1 MMETE
6 HSKTTCW
13 PDFYALLETTSDADS
28 PTLRRQ
34 INWLYDRAQQNT
46 DHRELKRRFYYQ
58 LLLQKVLPQCRRIL
72 LDSEARK
79 SYDTQWQL
87 HNLGASD
94 AISYPIFIRRMRQTH
109 EKIVTG
115 LSAIDADEI
124 AMLPA
129 VAASEDCMAAE
140 IPTQIAPQKNAIQ
153 ASVAPVNFPAE
164 KSSVV
169 PATQNGV
176 GTNTPAPKP
185 NSSALPNANKRILP
199 LALGVLAILVV
210 GGWMLGRSRGAATG
224 ADGGFSDSSVALA
237 DWKPVSGYILT
248 DWSQKVKPNAV
259 LPEYPR
265 PQMVRKQWQNLNGLW
280 SYALTERN
288 AKAAPAEK
296 DGQILVPYPYESAL
310 SGVAK
315 KSIPDKKL
323 WYRRSFTV
331 PPDWGKQ
338 RVILHFGAVNW
349 EARVKV
355 NDKIMGT
362 HRGGYD
368 SFEFDITDAL
378 KPGENQLEVSVV
390 NPLDVDGGQIMGKQ
404 RAKSDGIYYT
414 ASTGI
419 WQTVWMEPV
428 PEKSIESLRI
438 VPDIDDNTVA
448 IRALTSGGAT
458 DKSGKT
464 KVSVEVM
471 DGQKSIA
478 KVSGAADKPIV
489 VPLKNPRLWTPDAPK
504 LYDLRVS
511 LSQNGAP
518 GDSVDSYFAMRKTSV
533 QNDARGVKRL
543 MLNNRFVM
551 QQGVLDQGF
560 WPDGLYTAPTDDAL
574 KYDIEMTK
582 KLGFNM
588 CRKHAKVEPDRWYYH
603 ADKLGLLVWQD
614 MPQGFVN
621 DPSPEIAGQFK
632 TELKRMVDQ
641 LVNHPSVI
649 VWTTFNEGWGQHA
662 TQSIVDYTHQLD
674 PSRPVDE
681 ASGWTDT
688 GNGDISD
695 GHSYPLPGAPKP
707 DGKRAV
713 VNGEFGGIGLV
724 ETGHTWNTD
733 AKMNYGEARNS
744 WDLTRQYRE
753 LMRKANALRDNPG
766 VSAFVYTQL
775 TDVEQE
781 TNGLLT
787 YDRKKVKP
795 IIKISAA
802 ATRGRYLPM
811 PPNPTP
817 DILPT
822 ALNSVNQ
829 WFYST
834 SKPADN
840 WMQSNFKTN
849 KWKAGMAGFG
859 TDYESKV
866 NPKFKIR
873 TPWSTPDIW
882 MRREVTVPA
891 KLPTKIDFICAH
903 DENVEI
909 YINGVLAA
917 SADKYTTDYVILPMT
932 DTGRAALRPG
942 KNIIAVHCNQ
952 TTGGQYVDVGMLVG

>member
-1 MMETE
+1 MLETE
-6 HSKTTCW
+6 QSPTTRW
-13 PDFYALLETTSDADS
+13 PDFYALLETEPQADT

-34 INWLYDRAQQNT
+34 INLLYDRAQQNT
-46 DHRELKRRFYYQ
+46 DHREMKRRFYFQ

-79 SYDTQWQL
+79 AYDTQWQL
-87 HNLGASD
+87 HALGASD
-94 AISYPIFIRRMRQTH
+94 AISYQTFIKRMRQTH
-109 EKIVTG
+109 EKVVTG
-115 LSAIDADEI
+115 LSAVDDDEI

-129 VAASEDCMAAE
+129 VAVSEDCMAAE
-140 IPTQIAPQKNAIQ
+140 IPTQITPEENAAPAIVAAVSAAPAI
-153 ASVAPVNFPAE
+153 ASTGKPTGDAVAV
-164 KSSVV
+164 
-169 PATQNGV
+169 
-176 GTNTPAPKP
+176 TPNRTIA
-185 NSSALPNANKRILP
+185 ANKNKPIVP
-199 LALGVLAILVV
+199 LVLGALAVLAV
-210 GGWMLGRSRGAATG
+210 GGWMIGRSRGAATG
-224 ADGGFSDSSVALA
+224 AGGDFADSSVSVAN
-237 DWKPVSGYILT
+237 WKPVSGYILT
-248 DWSQKVKPNAV
+248 DWAQKVKPAEV

-280 SYALTERN
+280 SYALTDKN
-288 AKAAPAEK
+288 AKSAPAEK

-315 KSIPDKKL
+315 KSIPTQKL
-323 WYRRSFTV
+323 WYRRSFTI
-331 PPDWGKQ
+331 PADWGQQ
-338 RVILHFGAVNW
+338 RVVLHFGAVNW
-349 EARVKV
+349 EAKVKV
-355 NDKIMGT
+355 NDKIIGT

-368 SFEFDITDAL
+368 SFDFDITDAL
-378 KPGENQLEVSVV
+378 QSGENQLEVSVT
-390 NPLDVDGGQIMGKQ
+390 NPLDVEGGQVMGKQ
-404 RAKSDGIYYT
+404 REKSGGIYYS

-419 WQTVWMEPV
+419 WQTVWLEPV
-428 PEKSIESLRI
+428 PKKAIKSLRI
-438 VPDIDDNTVA
+438 VPDISDSTVE
-448 IRALTSGGAT
+448 ISALTGEDGA
-458 DKSGKT
+458 S

-471 DGQKSIA
+471 DGGKSLA
-478 KVSGAADKPIV
+478 KAEGDSNKPITIA
-489 VPLKNPRLWTPDAPK
+489 LKNPKLWTPDAPK
-504 LYDLRVS
+504 LYDVRVS
-511 LSQNGAP
+511 LLQNGAP
-518 GDSVDSYFAMRKTSV
+518 ADSVNSYFAMRKISV
-533 QNDARGVKRL
+533 QSDNQGVKRL

-551 QQGVLDQGF
+551 QQGVLDQGY
-560 WPDGLYTAPTDDAL
+560 WPDGLYTAPTDEAL

-603 ADKLGLLVWQD
+603 ADQLGLLVWQD
-614 MPQGFVN
+614 MPQAFVD
-621 DPSPEIAGQFK
+621 DPSPEVADQFK
-632 TELKRMVDQ
+632 TELKRMVEQ
-641 LVNHPSVI
+641 LKNHPSVI

-674 PSRPVDE
+674 PSRPINE

-695 GHSYPLPGAPKP
+695 GHSYPLPAAPKP

-733 AKMNYGEARNS
+733 AKVNYGEARNS

-753 LMRKANALRDNPG
+753 LMRKANGLRTNPG
-766 VSAFVYTQL
+766 ASAFVYTQL
-775 TDVEQE
+775 TDIEQE

-795 IIKISAA
+795 IVKIAAA
-802 ATRGRYLPM
+802 ATQGRYLPL

-834 SKPADN
+834 SKPAGD
-840 WMQSNFKTN
+840 WMQPGFKTQG
-849 KWKAGMAGFG
+849 WKAGMAGFG
-859 TDYESKV
+859 NDVESKA

-882 MRREVTVPA
+882 MRREVTVPT
-891 KLPTKIDFICAH
+891 KLPDKIDFICAH
-903 DENVEI
+903 DESVEI
-909 YINGVLAA
+909 YINGTLAA
-917 SADKYTTDYVILPMT
+917 SAEKFTTDYVVLPMN
-932 DTGRAALRPG
+932 DAGRAALRPG

-952 TTGGQYVDVGMLVG
+952 TEGGQYVDVGMLVG

>member
-1 MMETE
+1 MLENE
-6 HSKTTCW
+6 HPQTTRW
-13 PDFYALLETTSDADS
+13 PDFYELLETAPEAD
-28 PTLRRQ
+28 PQTLRRQ
-34 INWLYDRAQQNT
+34 INLLYDRAQQNT

-79 SYDTQWQL
+79 AYDTQWQL
-87 HNLGASD
+87 HALGASD
-94 AISYPIFIRRMRQTH
+94 AISYQTFIKRMRQTH
-109 EKIVTG
+109 EKVVTG
-115 LSAIDADEI
+115 MSAIDEDEI
-124 AMLPA
+124 ALLPA
-129 VAASEDCMAAE
+129 VIASEDCMAAE
-140 IPTQIAPQKNAIQ
+140 IPTQIMPEESAAPAIFAQ
-153 ASVAPVNFPAE
+153 VSAAPAAVATPVATHNVANTASVVSTSAH
-164 KSSVV
+164 
-169 PATQNGV
+169 Q
-176 GTNTPAPKP
+176 P
-185 NSSALPNANKRILP
+185 NVLVSPNKNKRILP
-199 LALGVLAILVV
+199 LALGALAVLMV
-210 GGWMLGRSRGAATG
+210 GSWMFTRGRGAATG
-224 ADGGFSDSSVALA
+224 AGSDFSESSVSAA
-237 DWKPVSGYILT
+237 DWKPVNGFILT
-248 DWSQKVKPNAV
+248 DWAKKVKPTQV

-280 SYALTERN
+280 SYALSASN
-288 AKAAPAEK
+288 AKSAPADK

-315 KSIPDKKL
+315 KSIPTQKL
-323 WYRRSFTV
+323 WYRRKFTI
-331 PPDWGKQ
+331 PSDWGKQ
-338 RVILHFGAVNW
+338 RVVLHFGAVNW
-349 EARVKV
+349 EAKVKV
-355 NDKIMGT
+355 NDKILGV

-378 KPGENQLEVSVV
+378 QPGDNALEVSVI
-390 NPLDVDGGQIMGKQ
+390 NPLDEKGGQIMGKQ
-404 RAKSDGIYYT
+404 REKSEGIYYT

-419 WQTVWMEPV
+419 WQTVWLEPV
-428 PEKSIESLRI
+428 PEKSIKSLSI
-438 VPDIDDNTVA
+438 VPDIDDSTVE
-448 IRALTSGGAT
+448 ISALTNDGAA
-458 DKSGKT
+458 S
-464 KVSVEVM
+464 KVSVEVR
-471 DGQKSIA
+471 DGGKTLA
-478 KVSGAADKPIV
+478 KVAGDSDKPIRV
-489 VPLKNPRLWTPDAPK
+489 ALKNPKLWTPNSPK
-504 LYDLRVS
+504 LYDVRVS
-511 LSQNGAP
+511 LMQNGAP
-518 GDSVDSYFAMRKTSV
+518 ADSVDSYFAMRKTSV
-533 QNDARGVKRL
+533 QSDSRGVKRL

-551 QQGVLDQGF
+551 QQGVLDQGY

-603 ADKLGLLVWQD
+603 ADQLGLLVWQD

-632 TELKRMVDQ
+632 TELKGMVDQ
-641 LVNHPSVI
+641 LKNHPSVI

-674 PSRPVDE
+674 PSRPINE

-695 GHSYPLPGAPKP
+695 GHSYPLPSAPKP

-724 ETGHTWNTD
+724 ETGHTWATD
-733 AKMNYGEARNS
+733 AKTNYGEARNS

-753 LMRKANALRDNPG
+753 LMRKANGLRDNPG
-766 VSAFVYTQL
+766 ASAFVYTQL

-795 IIKISAA
+795 ILKIAA
-802 ATRGRYLPM
+802 AAAQGHYLPL

-834 SKPADN
+834 GKPADN
-840 WMQSNFKTN
+840 WMQPNFKTN
-849 KWKAGMAGFG
+849 GWKAGMAGFG
-859 TDYESKV
+859 TDVEAKA

-873 TPWSTPDIW
+873 TPWSTSDIW
-882 MRREVTVPA
+882 MRREVVVPA

-903 DENVEI
+903 DESVEI

-917 SADKYTTDYVILPMT
+917 SADKFTTDYVILPMT
-932 DTGRAALRPG
+932 DVGRAALRPG

-952 TTGGQYVDVGMLVG
+952 TEGGQYIDVGMLVG

>member
-1 MMETE
+1 MAETE
-6 HSKTTCW
+6 HSPLTRW
-13 PDFYALLETTSDADS
+13 PDFYALLEAE
-28 PTLRRQ
+28 PEAAPQTLRRQ
-34 INWLYDRAQQNT
+34 INLLYDRAQQNT

-79 SYDTQWQL
+79 AYDTQWQL
-87 HNLGASD
+87 HALGASD
-94 AISYPIFIRRMRQTH
+94 AISYPTFIKRMRQTH

-115 LSAIDADEI
+115 LSAIDDEEI

-129 VAASEDCMAAE
+129 VAVSENCMAAE
-140 IPTQIAPQKNAIQ
+140 IPTQIMPQEIVAQVSAAPAMTPS
-153 ASVAPVNFPAE
+153 APSPATPTSVANTT
-164 KSSVV
+164 SSAVVV
-169 PATQNGV
+169 P
-176 GTNTPAPKP
+176 PK
-185 NSSALPNANKRILP
+185 NKQILP
-199 LALGVLAILVV
+199 LALGALAVLVV
-210 GGWMLGRSRGAATG
+210 GGWMLTRGRGAATG
-224 ADGGFSDSSVALA
+224 AGSDFGNSSVSVA

-248 DWSQKVKPNAV
+248 DWTQKVKPDAV

-280 SYALTERN
+280 SYALTEKN
-288 AKAAPAEK
+288 AKSAPAEK

-315 KSIPDKKL
+315 KSIPAQKL

-331 PPDWGKQ
+331 PADWGKG
-338 RVILHFGAVNW
+338 RVVLHFGAVNW
-349 EARVKV
+349 EARIKV
-355 NDKIMGT
+355 NDKILGT

-368 SFEFDITDAL
+368 SFDFDITDAL
-378 KPGENQLEVSVV
+378 QPGENQLEVAVT
-390 NPLDVDGGQIMGKQ
+390 NPLDEKGGQIMGKQ
-404 RAKSDGIYYT
+404 RETSGGIYYT

-419 WQTVWMEPV
+419 WQTVWLEPV
-428 PEKSIESLRI
+428 PEKSIKSLRI
-438 VPDIDDNTVA
+438 VPDIDDGTVE
-448 IRALTSGGAT
+448 ISALTGDGLAS
-458 DKSGKT
+458 
-464 KVSVEVM
+464 KVSVEVL
-471 DGQKSIA
+471 DGGKTLA
-478 KVSGAADKPIV
+478 KVAGDSDKPIRV
-489 VPLKNPRLWTPDAPK
+489 TLKNPKLWTPDSPK
-504 LYDLRVS
+504 LYDVRVS
-511 LSQNGAP
+511 LLQNGAP

-533 QNDARGVKRL
+533 QSDKNGVKRL

-551 QQGVLDQGF
+551 QRGVLDQGY

-603 ADKLGLLVWQD
+603 ADQLGLLVWQD
-614 MPQGFVN
+614 MPQGFVT

-632 TELKRMVDQ
+632 TELKHMVEQ
-641 LVNHPSVI
+641 LANHPSVI

-674 PSRPVDE
+674 PSRPINE

-688 GNGDISD
+688 SSGDISD
-695 GHSYPLPGAPKP
+695 GHSYPLPAAPKP

-753 LMRKANALRDNPG
+753 LMRKANALRDNRG
-766 VSAFVYTQL
+766 SSAFVYTQL

-781 TNGLLT
+781 TNGLMT

-795 IIKISAA
+795 ILKIAA
-802 ATRGRYLPM
+802 AAAQGRYLPL
-811 PPNPTP
+811 PPNPKP

-822 ALNSVNQ
+822 AINAVNQ
-829 WFYST
+829 WSYST

-840 WMQSNFKTN
+840 WMKPDFKTN
-849 KWKAGMAGFG
+849 GWKAGMAGFG
-859 TDYESKV
+859 KDIDP
-866 NPKFKIR
+866 NPNFKIR
-873 TPWSTPDIW
+873 TPWTTPDIW
-882 MRREVTVPA
+882 MRREVTIPA
-891 KLPTKIDFICAH
+891 KLPDKIDFICAH

-917 SADKYTTDYVILPMT
+917 SADKYTTNYVILPMT
-932 DTGRAALRPG
+932 DAGRAALRPG

-952 TTGGQYVDVGMLVG
+952 TEGGQYIDVGMLVG